1 MLALSLQAYG
11 YSNVLKV
18 NDFMVDNLHGTPLGG
33 LTGPVL
39 SSLANSSAALTGR
52 EITSDTFDKSLIV
65 NSDTPVV
72 TAQIQQLSGE
82 SDDAVEPDE
91 LLAQGI
97 QGLQEIVDF
106 VLNALPAKLAR
117 PFTAGSEVPLGG
129 KQLPE
134 VDLTEA
140 ASYVSLVDQL
150 AEVSGLLEDNLKAL
164 GLDAS
169 QLGLVNQKL
178 IALQNTL
185 QANIAG
191 AELVSKPVTLGSLNN
206 PQSPLGDQLFSAMES
221 ISKDILAGENRA
233 EGRAMNAP
241 LSVSALRSLMAE
253 VKQLLQQASA
263 GAGSSIN
270 NMALPDGQS
279 SPSLGT
285 NGALQSALPRAPN
298 ATISATLGALAML
311 GVNSASGAPGD
322 LSNPF
327 GASGSLQN
335 IPSAGSG
342 SISSGLAGAPQF
354 AGAAIYNPNAG
365 QFSLDSLSATSLT
378 APAGLARSELA
389 RPSMSSL
396 ASLNPLTG
404 DPSSSLAGLQGT
416 VAADGARAN
425 SALDTG
431 APTFMAN
438 VGLPVATQ
446 QWGSQIA
453 QRMTWL
459 SGQGINSADIQL
471 NPPELGPMQVR
482 IDSSENSAR
491 VTISVHNAAIREA
504 LEAQLPRL
512 RDMFAGQGLDLV
524 DVDVDSR
531 DYNEGEFQSTQDEAD
546 AQPSNA
552 GDSSLTTRDDESAA
566 DQQPQRIVL
575 SYGRVD
581 AYA

>member
-1 MLALSLQAYG
+1 M
-11 YSNVLKV
+11 
-18 NDFMVDNLHGTPLGG
+18 FDNLHGTPLGG
-33 LTGPVL
+33 LTAPVL
-39 SSLANSSAALTGR
+39 SSQGNSSTALTGR
-52 EITSDTFDKSLIV
+52 EISSDKFDKSLIV
-65 NSDTPVV
+65 NGYGSVV
-72 TAQIQQLSGE
+72 AGRNQRLSSE
-82 SDDAVEPDE
+82 SDGAVEPAD

-97 QGLQEIVDF
+97 QGLQEIVDS
-106 VLNALPAKLAR
+106 VLNALPAKLAG
-117 PFTAGSEVPLGG
+117 PFAAGSEVPLGG

-150 AEVSGLLEDNLKAL
+150 AEVSGLLEDHLKAL

-191 AELVSKPVTLGSLNN
+191 AELVSKPVTLGSLNSL
-206 PQSPLGDQLFSAMES
+206 QSPLGDQLFTAMES
-221 ISKDILAGENRA
+221 ISKDMLAGENRA
-233 EGRAMNAP
+233 EARAMNAP

-263 GAGSSIN
+263 GSGSSIN
-270 NMALPDGQS
+270 NMALPDGRS

-285 NGALQSALPRAPN
+285 NGALQSALPPAPN
-298 ATISATLGALAML
+298 ATISAALSALAML
-311 GVNSASGAPGD
+311 GVNSASGVAGD

-327 GASGSLQN
+327 GAIGALQN
-335 IPSAGSG
+335 IPSAGSA

-365 QFSLDSLSATSLT
+365 QFGLGSLSASSLT
-378 APAGLARSELA
+378 ATAGLSRSELA
-389 RPSMSSL
+389 RPSISSL
-396 ASLNPLTG
+396 ASLNPLAG
-404 DPSSSLAGLQGT
+404 DPSNSLAGLQGA

-425 SALDTG
+425 SSLATG
-431 APTFMAN
+431 TPTFMTN
-438 VGLPVATQ
+438 VGLPVATE

-512 RDMFAGQGLDLV
+512 RDMFASQGLDLV

-531 DYNEGEFQSTQDEAD
+531 DYTEGEFQSTQDEAD
-546 AQPSNA
+546 AQLSNA
-552 GDSSLTTRDDESAA
+552 GDNSLTTRDEESAA
-566 DQQPQRIVL
+566 DEQPQRIVL
-575 SYGRVD
+575 SYALVD

>member
-1 MLALSLQAYG
+1 M
-11 YSNVLKV
+11 
-18 NDFMVDNLHGTPLGG
+18 FDNLHGTPLGG
-33 LTGPVL
+33 LTAPVL
-39 SSLANSSAALTGR
+39 SSQGNSSTALAGR
-52 EITSDTFDKSLIV
+52 EISSDKFDKSLIV
-65 NSDTPVV
+65 NSYGSVV
-72 TAQIQQLSGE
+72 AGRNQRLSSE
-82 SDDAVEPDE
+82 SDGAVEPAD

-97 QGLQEIVDF
+97 QGLQEIVDS
-106 VLNALPAKLAR
+106 VLNALPAKLAG
-117 PFTAGSEVPLGG
+117 PFAAGSEVPLGG

-150 AEVSGLLEDNLKAL
+150 AEVSGLLEDHLKAL

-191 AELVSKPVTLGSLNN
+191 AELVTKPVTLGSLNSL
-206 PQSPLGDQLFSAMES
+206 QSPLGDQLLTAMES
-221 ISKDILAGENRA
+221 ISKDMLAGENRA
-233 EGRAMNAP
+233 EARAMNAP

-263 GAGSSIN
+263 ESGSSIN
-270 NMALPDGQS
+270 NMALPDGRS
-279 SPSLGT
+279 SPSLVT
-285 NGALQSALPRAPN
+285 NGALQSALPPAPN
-298 ATISATLGALAML
+298 ATISAALSALAML
-311 GVNSASGAPGD
+311 GVNSASGAAGD

-327 GASGSLQN
+327 GASGALQN
-335 IPSAGSG
+335 IPSAGSA

-365 QFSLDSLSATSLT
+365 QFGLGSLSASSLT
-378 APAGLARSELA
+378 ATAGLSRSELA
-389 RPSMSSL
+389 RPSISSL
-396 ASLNPLTG
+396 ASLNPLAG
-404 DPSSSLAGLQGT
+404 DPSNSLAGLQGA

-425 SALDTG
+425 SSLATG
-431 APTFMAN
+431 TPTFMTN
-438 VGLPVATQ
+438 VGLPVATE

-512 RDMFAGQGLDLV
+512 RDMFASQGLDLV

-531 DYNEGEFQSTQDEAD
+531 DYTEGEFQSTQDEAD
-546 AQPSNA
+546 AQSSNA
-552 GDSSLTTRDDESAA
+552 GDNSLTTRDEESAA
-566 DQQPQRIVL
+566 DEQPQRIVL
-575 SYGRVD
+575 SYALVD